1 MILAMKRAPCVHL
14 LRIVLLGV
22 PFSPHDILQP
32 PEQVLQ
38 VNRRKISIVLQL
50 TEYVI
55 ASFIEVASS

>member
-1 MILAMKRAPCVHL
+1 MILTMKRAPCVHL
-14 LRIVLLGV
+14 LRIVLHGV
-22 PFSPHDILQP
+22 PFSPDDILQP

-38 VNRRKISIVLQL
+38 VNRGKISIVLQL

>member
-1 MILAMKRAPCVHL
+1 MHL
-14 LRIVLLGV
+14 LRIVLHGV
-22 PFSPHDILQP
+22 PFSPDDILQP

-38 VNRRKISIVLQL
+38 VNRGKISIVLQL

>member
-1 MILAMKRAPCVHL
+1 MKRAPCVHL
-14 LRIVLLGV
+14 LRIVLPGV
-22 PFSPHDILQP
+22 PFSPYDILQP